1 MKPQLS
7 VRDLCFVVLVVALAC
22 GWWTEHR
29 RVDAATK
36 RAEEW
41 RAEAVQSQGHLKLYR
56 GLYAAVERS
65 GFQVRWDLHG
75 VPQGLIPVARF
86 TSQPAQR
93 SGESAISTTGPA
105 SEP

>member
-29 RVDAATK
+29 RAEAATK

-41 RAEAVQSQGHLKLYR
+41 RDEAVQSQGHLKLYR

-65 GFQVRWDLHG
+65 GFHILWDAHG

-86 TSQPAQR
+86 AGQPSRA
-93 SGESAISTTGPA
+93 SSKTESPMPAGTAGP
-105 SEP
+105 